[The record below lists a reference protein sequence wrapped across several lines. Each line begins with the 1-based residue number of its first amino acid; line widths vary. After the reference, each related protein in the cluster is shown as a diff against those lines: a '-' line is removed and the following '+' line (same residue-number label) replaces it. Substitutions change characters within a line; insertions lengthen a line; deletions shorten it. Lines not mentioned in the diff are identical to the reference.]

1 MDIRTSLE
9 LILGSSNPRFSDRFY
24 ENFFRHYPEVEAYFS
39 GVDLRRQGI
48 LLAMALQIIVDH
60 HLRPHLAM
68 KNYLRVLGN
77 RHHQLGIQV
86 SDYQKFEST
95 LLTTLRS
102 FHLEQWNDELA
113 SQWRTAYERAIPFM
127 IEGHSDDFQ
136 VP

>member
-9 LILGSSNPRFSDRFY
+9 LILAGTRPRFSERFY
-24 ENFFRHYPEVEAYFS
+24 ENFFGHYPEVEAYFS

-48 LLAMALQIIVDH
+48 LLAMALQHIVDH

-86 SDYQKFEST
+86 SDYQKFEGA
-95 LLTTLRS
+95 LLTTLRD
-102 FHLEQWNDELA
+102 FHSEQWNEELA

-127 IEGHSDDFQ
+127 IEGHADDFQ